1 MLKKRPFRFCAA
13 VAALTWI
20 TVLFSCAPDQ
30 KASREASLDAVP
42 VGSMM
47 MARISDPASFAGDI
61 EASQYLSAFD
71 SLELRKALDNG
82 IRMMRELGGNG
93 ILKRPMTIAGSKVGA
108 KSISLLFV
116 SKTGKDSPKNAF
128 GADTLVNSDRY
139 EKTDIVTVK
148 VPSGTY
154 SYYTTGGYL
163 VLSDNRLYL
172 EQSILQQAGGV
183 SLESDPSFVKSYP
196 ILLSGKKATVAL
208 RFPEIADHAVKNLGI
223 DPGIVGELAPW
234 AALEIR
240 TDSTTLRGEGL
251 FCTGDSTAALASV
264 LAGQKVKNI
273 TLDAYIPSDAVQYT
287 YLGISDWNTYF
298 SDYTRYLKAS
308 SQFHLYNNAAQ
319 KYNKLFGG
327 DFRSF
332 FLPWAGTGLAVIHT
346 AGSTE
351 ETIVIG
357 VKDSDAAAK
366 ALEKIADS
374 SVVRPDPYK
383 GHAIVP
389 IGQKTIFRDLVTRAA
404 GKEGVSFGA
413 VVDGVAVFAPSLE
426 GLRKTIEDI
435 LSGTTLTSILPY
447 AEQKNLLATN
457 TNMLVLVRGDLW
469 SAQITE
475 LAKEKRRLG
484 KPLTAVE
491 KYVRDNAS
499 KFKNLRYN
507 FLQVSATSGTAF
519 LNIRLSWDDSA
530 PRQAVKEWSYALE
543 SAPAT
548 TPMAFPNHRNGRY
561 DVLIQDAA
569 GTIYLIS
576 DKGSLF
582 WKKKLG
588 APITSPIVV
597 CDLYDNKRY
606 QMAFW
611 TGNKFHVI
619 DRLGNYVTTAE
630 KVARAKKITPDKPKA
645 VVASTNEISYLKAGS
660 MRKIKT
666 EHSPL
671 SAVVYVAADDAL
683 VYRISDGKV
692 YGINPSGEKLQ
703 GFPVQAEKD
712 FTAED
717 FGRDGRLGIVTTSP
731 EGVVTL
737 YRMPKPAKK

>member
-1 MLKKRPFRFCAA
+1 MLKKRSLRFCA
-13 VAALTWI
+13 VAILAWAAI
-20 TVLFSCAPDQ
+20 LFSCAPDH
-30 KASREASLDAVP
+30 KTAREASLDAVP

-47 MARISDPASFAGDI
+47 VARINDPASFAGDI

-82 IRMMRELGGNG
+82 IRMMRKLGGDG
-93 ILKRPMTIAGSKVGA
+93 VLKRPMTVAGSKVGA

-116 SKTGKDSPKNAF
+116 SKTGKDSPQNAF
-128 GADTLVNSDRY
+128 GADTLVSADRY

-148 VPSGTY
+148 PPSGAY
-154 SYYTTGGYL
+154 SYYTSGGYL

-172 EQSILQQAGGV
+172 EQSILQQAGGA

-208 RFPEIADHAVKNLGI
+208 RFPEIADYAAKNLGI
-223 DPGIVGELAPW
+223 DPGIAGELAPW
-234 AALEIR
+234 AALELR
-240 TDSTTLRGEGL
+240 ADSTTLRGEGL
-251 FCTGDSTAALASV
+251 FCTGDSTAAFASV

-273 TLDAYIPSDAVQYT
+273 SLDAYLPSDVVQYT

-298 SDYTRYLKAS
+298 SDYSRYLKAS

-319 KYNKLFGG
+319 KYNKFFGG

-332 FLPWAGTGLAVIHT
+332 FLPWAGTGLAIIHT
-346 AGSTE
+346 VGSRE

-357 VKDSDAAAK
+357 VKDPDAAVK

-383 GHAIVP
+383 GHPIFP

-404 GKEGVSFGA
+404 GKEGVAFGA
-413 VVDGVAVFAPSLE
+413 IVDGAAVFSPTLE
-426 GLRKTIEDI
+426 SLRKTMEDI
-435 LSGTTLTSILPY
+435 LSGTTLTSVLPY
-447 AEQKNLLATN
+447 MEQKNLLATN

-469 SAQITE
+469 SAGITE
-475 LAKEKRRLG
+475 PAKEKRRQG

-548 TPMAFPNHRNGRY
+548 APMAFPNHRNGRY
-561 DVLIQDAA
+561 DVLIQDTG

-630 KVARAKKITPDKPKA
+630 KVTRAKKITPDKPRA

-666 EHSPL
+666 EQSPL
-671 SAVVYVAADDAL
+671 SAVVYVAAEDAL

>member
-1 MLKKRPFRFCAA
+1 MLKKRLFRFCTVA
-13 VAALTWI
+13 VLAWSAI
-20 TVLFSCAPDQ
+20 LFSCAPD
-30 KASREASLDAVP
+30 KKTAREASLDAVP
-42 VGSMM
+42 IGSMVV
-47 MARISDPASFAGDI
+47 ARISDPASFAGDI
-61 EASQYLSAFD
+61 ETSQYLAAFD
-71 SLELRKALDNG
+71 SLDLRKALERG
-82 IRMMRELGGNG
+82 IGMMRNLNG
-93 ILKRPMTIAGSKVGA
+93 DGVLKRPMTLAASKVGA
-108 KSISLLFV
+108 KNISLLFV
-116 SKTGKDSPKNAF
+116 SKIGKDSPKTAF
-128 GADTLVNSDRY
+128 GADTLVSADRY

-148 VPSGTY
+148 APAGTY
-154 SYYTTGGYL
+154 SYYTAGGYL
-163 VLSDNRLYL
+163 ILSDNRLYL

-183 SLESDPSFVKSYP
+183 SLEGDPSFVKSYP
-196 ILLSGKKATVAL
+196 ILLSGKKAAIAL
-208 RFPEIADHAVKNLGI
+208 RFPEMADHAAKNLGI
-223 DPGIVGELAPW
+223 EPGIVGELAPW
-234 AALEIR
+234 AALELR
-240 TDSTTLRGEGL
+240 ADSTTFRGEGL
-251 FCTGDSTAALASV
+251 FCTGDSTAAFASV

-273 TLDAYIPSDAVQYT
+273 SLDAYIPSDAVQYT
-287 YLGISDWNTYF
+287 YLGISDWNMYF

-332 FLPWAGTGLAVIHT
+332 FLPWAGTGLAIVHT
-346 AGSTE
+346 AGSPD

-357 VKDSDAAAK
+357 VKDPDAAAK
-366 ALEKIADS
+366 ALEKIVDS

-383 GHAIVP
+383 SHAIFP

-404 GKEGVSFGA
+404 GKEGVAFGA
-413 VVDGVAVFAPSLE
+413 VVNGAAVFSPTLE
-426 GLRKTIEDI
+426 GLRKTMEDI

-447 AEQKNLLATN
+447 VEQKNLLATN

-469 SAQITE
+469 SAGIAE
-475 LAKEKRRLG
+475 RAKDKRRTG

-543 SAPAT
+543 SAPALA
-548 TPMAFPNHRNGRY
+548 PMAFPNHRNGRY
-561 DVLIQDAA
+561 DVLIQDVA

-630 KVARAKKITPDKPKA
+630 KIARAKKITPDKPKA
-645 VVASTNEISYLKAGS
+645 IVASTNEISYLKAGS

-666 EHSPL
+666 EQSPL

-692 YGINPSGEKLQ
+692 YGIHPSGEKLQ

-731 EGVVTL
+731 EGVVTM
-737 YRMPKPAKK
+737 YRMPKQVKK